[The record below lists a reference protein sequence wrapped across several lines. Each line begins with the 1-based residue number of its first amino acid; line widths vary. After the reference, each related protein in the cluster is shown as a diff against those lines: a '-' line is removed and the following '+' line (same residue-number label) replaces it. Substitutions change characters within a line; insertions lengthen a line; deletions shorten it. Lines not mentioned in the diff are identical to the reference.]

1 MPLDPALTPVLE
13 TMAAT
18 GRRLEEMTVAEARQM
33 MALLTAADGP
43 PEDVA
48 DVADGTLAGPAGP
61 IPVRIYRP
69 AAAPAAGAACL
80 VWYHGGGWVIGDLE
94 SADPTA
100 RKLANRSGA
109 VVVSVDYRLA
119 PEHPYPA
126 AVDDCV
132 AALDAVR
139 REAAGLGVDPARLA
153 VGGDSAGGN
162 LAAVVAIDAR
172 DRGVAL
178 RHQLLVYPVCDATLS
193 QPSVE
198 ENGEGYLLTKGAMA
212 WFVGHY
218 LGAGDPTDWRVSPLF
233 AADVAGVAPATVITA
248 EYDPLR
254 DEGRAYAERLAAA
267 GVEVA
272 HRCFAG
278 QIHGFFGL
286 GAVTPA
292 AGEAVAFAGERLR
305 VALAGG

>member
-305 VALAGG
+305 AALAGG